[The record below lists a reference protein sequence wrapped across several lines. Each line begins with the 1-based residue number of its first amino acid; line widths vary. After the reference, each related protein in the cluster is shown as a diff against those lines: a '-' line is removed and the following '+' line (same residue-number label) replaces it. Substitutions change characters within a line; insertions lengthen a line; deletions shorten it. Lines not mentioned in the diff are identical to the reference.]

1 MVLWTLAWLWIK
13 PQVQPRFIG
22 LLYIAYLHYSG
33 IFFIALHDSIIY
45 VWRHAFSPSG
55 YIRLWF
61 YYYYE
66 FCDVMVPMIIFIYYV
81 GWKTPSDLCFCRVK
95 RPDLLTKWRVK
106 GGVLLIGY
114 SSFRNLSLG
123 KHVKDKNIANE
134 ITYALQ
140 VTYHVSCYCLS
151 LFQAL
156 MLLLDGFFW
165 LCSEVSNN
173 VMLLW

>member
-22 LLYIAYLHYSG
+22 LLYIALFWHF
-33 IFFIALHDSIIY
+33 FFIALHDSIIY

-123 KHVKDKNIANE
+123 KHVKDKNVANE

-140 VTYHVSCYCLS
+140 VTFHVSCYCFVIVPSSYVAVRWFFL
-151 LFQAL
+151 A
-156 MLLLDGFFW
+156 MLWGFK
-165 LCSEVSNN
+165 
-173 VMLLW
+173 